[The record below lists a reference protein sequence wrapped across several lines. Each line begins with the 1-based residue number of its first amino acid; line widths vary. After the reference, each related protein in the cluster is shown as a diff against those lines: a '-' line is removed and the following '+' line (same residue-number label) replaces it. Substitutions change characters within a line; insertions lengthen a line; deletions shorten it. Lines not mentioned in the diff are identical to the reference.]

1 MIKLLIDDRESSL
14 IKELKELNER
24 NDGHN
29 TYTGIQDDI
38 TIKRLDLGD
47 FIITQDDKIIVVIER
62 KTLSDL
68 VSSIKDGRYKSQK
81 QRLLELKN
89 KCPECKIIY
98 LFEEFITFSTSNNFK
113 QLMITS
119 IKSAFINTIFRDDLT
134 IVTTTDTND
143 SLNFLLYTLQQF
155 KSCPEKYMKNKNVE
169 MNIEMNIEMKSN
181 QICLKKKKISHNDI
195 LLHQLACIPGI
206 GLQQANSILK
216 RFDNIHNMKDLI
228 NELEKNSKL
237 LLDIKGVG
245 VKTNNTILS
254 MLGII
259 N

>member
-1 MIKLLIDDRESSL
+1 MIKLLIDDRESSI
-14 IKELKELNER
+14 IKELKDLKDRKGPIYE
-24 NDGHN
+24 
-29 TYTGIQDDI
+29 DI
-38 TIKRLDLGD
+38 IVKRLDLGD
-47 FIITQDDKIIVVIER
+47 FIITHDDKIIVVIER
-62 KTLSDL
+62 KTVSDL

-89 KCPECKIIY
+89 TCPECKIIY
-98 LFEEFITFSTSNNFK
+98 LFEEFITFSTSSNFK

-155 KSCPEKYMKNKNVE
+155 KTCPEKYIKNKNGE
-169 MNIEMNIEMKSN
+169 TNDSN
-181 QICLKKKKISHNDI
+181 NMTTQICLKKKQISHNDI

-216 RFDNIHNMKDLI
+216 KLDNIHNMKDLI
-228 NELEKNSKL
+228 NELEKNNKL

-259 N
+259 NTY

>member
-1 MIKLLIDDRESSL
+1 MIKLLIDDRESSI
-14 IKELKELNER
+14 IKELKDLKDRKGLIYEE
-24 NDGHN
+24 
-29 TYTGIQDDI
+29 DI
-38 TIKRLDLGD
+38 IVKRLDLGD
-47 FIITQDDKIIVVIER
+47 FIITHDDKIIVVIER
-62 KTLSDL
+62 KTVSDL

-89 KCPECKIIY
+89 TCPECKIIY
-98 LFEEFITFSTSNNFK
+98 LFEEFITFSTSSNFK

-155 KSCPEKYMKNKNVE
+155 KSSPEKYIKNNGNGN
-169 MNIEMNIEMKSN
+169 NIPQ
-181 QICLKKKKISHNDI
+181 QICLKKKQISHNDI

-216 RFDNIHNMKDLI
+216 KLDNIHNMKDLI
-228 NELEKNSKL
+228 NELENNNKL

-254 MLGII
+254 MLGIHT
-259 N
+259 